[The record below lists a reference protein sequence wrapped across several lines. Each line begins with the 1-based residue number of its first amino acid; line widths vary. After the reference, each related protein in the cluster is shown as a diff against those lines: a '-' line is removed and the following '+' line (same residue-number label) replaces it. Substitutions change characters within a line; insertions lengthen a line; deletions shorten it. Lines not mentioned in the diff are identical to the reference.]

1 MNNDIGFCCLNLAVC
16 IESTSIYMFQKQNF
30 SMLKNSLYKANR
42 KLEDS
47 IKINRPI
54 YNIRM
59 YWTNFWQPIIH
70 IYSQQNIFENT
81 LLKIYSPHLYASFDT
96 FCVQI
101 GQVLEAQWV
110 FEHSEESRNRRHFLR
125 KQRFIDVQAFFK
137 SSLWLE

>member
-1 MNNDIGFCCLNLAVC
+1 MKLNMNNDIGFCCLNLAVC

-101 GQVLEAQWV
+101 GQSFEAQWV
-110 FEHSEESRNRRHFLR
+110 FEVCLKIGKSPLSNLKFFRIFKDPLR
-125 KQRFIDVQAFFK
+125 
-137 SSLWLE
+137 L